1 MCRRHEFET
10 STMSSASNQARDFFD
25 QAQRPDEKRGLIR
38 QSFGVYLVV
47 MNSNALR
54 SLMLLVGMSLAF
66 PQGWCCSFLIPIA
79 ARAANSQAKVCS
91 TGLVRDCCS
100 KRLPVDSDPS
110 PARPVPAQNCPC
122 ADRNATVTNSS
133 FEFDHVEIGVFAINV
148 DRERPLVTIDAVRHS
163 ISLSSVP
170 PRQFNVLY
178 CRWLC

>member
-1 MCRRHEFET
+1 
-10 STMSSASNQARDFFD
+10 
-25 QAQRPDEKRGLIR
+25 
-38 QSFGVYLVV
+38 

-79 ARAANSQAKVCS
+79 SKTAESKAKVC
-91 TGLVRDCCS
+91 TAGFARDCCS
-100 KRLPVDSDPS
+100 KRLPVDSNPS

-122 ADRNATVTNSS
+122 ADRNATVTNGSI
-133 FEFDHVEIGVFAINV
+133 EFDHVDIGVYETNV
-148 DRERPLVTIDAVRHS
+148 SRELPLITIDAVRHS
-163 ISLSSVP
+163 ICFSSVP